1 MNESLDSTEDSFYSI
16 IISPSTLSHL
26 VLLLVNTVL
35 IYTLMSYE
43 ISYFGI
49 NGSALFLSLA
59 IVYLFT
65 AIIIPWRYSEFLFK
79 INDKGEGVFTRKY
92 LNQALISIIPILVIT
107 SSLFLIITEIF
118 ERKNINYFM
127 SSLFIILSIGQGLS
141 LVFGSKIFVEKS
153 KTRKESKNSKYD
165 ILIRIFVLIGIFT
178 PLIWWFG
185 YGAENVSE
193 STIMVHML
201 WFLFLLIIF
210 TIGYLIDKYTSNIRE
225 KLGNRGKIGD
235 LLMMILIF
243 ASSWHIL
250 SARRRSPWL
259 VDSVDGLMF
268 VEEGFLMILTIIL
281 AVTSMIKR
289 GGKDGINVFGGQ
301 SAIFWG
307 ISFGYLYAGSISS
320 LTVLSEQLT
329 ESSLLQTTAIGHL
342 ITAIVILTIL
352 PFAIMKIQHDEEEE

>member
-1 MNESLDSTEDSFYSI
+1 MNEHLGSTDDSFYSI

-26 VLLLVNTVL
+26 ILLLCNTVL

-65 AIIIPWRYSEFLFK
+65 AIIIPWKYSDFLFK
-79 INDKGEGVFTRKY
+79 INENGDGVFTRKY
-92 LNQALISIIPILVIT
+92 FNQALISLIPILIIT
-107 SSLFLIITEIF
+107 SLMFIIITEIF
-118 ERKNINYFM
+118 ERKSINYFM

-153 KTRKESKNSKYD
+153 KTRKRSKNSKYD
-165 ILIRIFVLIGIFT
+165 ILIRLIILLGIFT

-193 STIMVHML
+193 STIIVHML
-201 WFLFLLIIF
+201 WIFFLLIISI
-210 TIGYLIDKYTSNIRE
+210 IGYLVDKYTSNIRE
-225 KLGNRGKIGD
+225 ELGNRGKIGD

-243 ASSWHIL
+243 SSSWHIL
-250 SARRRSPWL
+250 SAWRRNPWL

-268 VEEGFLMILTIIL
+268 IEEGFLMILTIFL

-289 GGKDGINVFGGQ
+289 GGKDGINIFGGQ

-329 ESSLLQTTAIGHL
+329 ESSLLQTTAVGHL

-352 PFAIMKIQHDEEEE
+352 PFSIMKIQHNEEEE